1 MNETAVSSA
10 AASPASCRLPR
21 DDQKDAAAE
30 GTRHS
35 RSAPGKSRGHL
46 CALCGPCARSAVD
59 LFTFGLAA
67 VLLAGSL
74 SAQIPPSR
82 PAAALYRRLQSVG
95 LDASRVYQVRDA
107 ALDRQDL
114 HLSLNDGIIAFTD
127 DVEGRTTGAF
137 FEGEGEVLLVPPDRA
152 ERASL
157 ALFTRAAVLEE
168 RFSTAYFRFFDDRFL
183 SDLEPALRPI
193 TRRGEGALGTPDP
206 HPSEPKAGSL
216 GAPDFHPSEPKA
228 GALGAPDFHPSEPKA
243 GALGAPDLR
252 PSEPKAGALGA
263 PDFHPS
269 EPKAGALGAP
279 DFHPLENADEFVARW
294 NPAARTLAQGDALR
308 LLAALTS
315 RSSAPLTIMHAR
327 LGGARLG
334 TFDVFFDAGREE
346 QISVGQM
353 AYSHGAPY
361 YDVWLSFP
369 SRSARAH
376 PEVGSALRSLD
387 AGGPESAADPFTI
400 SRCQVRAHVVPPR
413 DLEAEATLELELGAG
428 ADSERTLF
436 FELSRYLKVSSVTA
450 APPPHGGA
458 GEAQP
463 LEFIQNEALEGSE
476 LARRGNDVVAV
487 VFPEALHRGQRLQL
501 RFVYSGSVLSEAGG
515 GLLYVGARGIWYPN
529 RGLEMTNFDLEF
541 RYPPGW
547 TLLATGKR
555 ESLPTESDGGE
566 QVARWRSERPLPV
579 AGFNLGQYL
588 SSDARAGETLVESF
602 AARGVEASFPQPPP
616 AIVPAPEALMRAW
629 PPRSTSPPLVAIPPP
644 PPAPAANAP
653 LVAQRAAAVI
663 NFLSSRIGPFPYSSL
678 AITQMPGQL
687 SEGWPGLVFLS
698 TPAWLNPEQRTAV
711 AGPSAEVSYRY
722 LVIAHET
729 AHQWWGDAVYWRA
742 YRDQWV
748 MEALANYCALM
759 SLEAKNPNEVRAILE
774 HYRQGLLEE
783 SAGGGEARAAGPVTL
798 GTRLS
803 SSRFPRGYEV
813 VGYGRG
819 TWLFHM
825 LRHMLRNRGQWP
837 VVSGQ
842 ESDGAAVR
850 KSAVADRD
858 PDRLFFTALRN
869 LQQRYQG
876 KQVSTVDVLQAMEE
890 VLPASLDFEGGPA
903 AGRHSLDWFLQGWV
917 NGTAIPG
924 LALREVR
931 IGPKNGKRLATGKI
945 IQRNAPQDL
954 VTSVPIYAD
963 IAGARPVLLGR
974 VFADGPETSFRLT
987 APAAT
992 RKLLLDPYKTVLS
1005 R

>member
-1 MNETAVSSA
+1 MNETAVSPA
-10 AASPASCRLPR
+10 AGSPAYCPSPR
-21 DDQKDAAAE
+21 DHQKDGAAQ

-35 RSAPGKSRGHL
+35 RSAPGKSRGRL
-46 CALCGPCARSAVD
+46 RVLCGSSARSTVN
-59 LFTFGLAA
+59 LLTFGLAA

-74 SAQIPPSR
+74 TAQIPPSR

-95 LDASRVYQVRDA
+95 LDANRVYQVRDA

-114 HLSLNDGIIAFTD
+114 HLSLNDGLIAFTD

-137 FEGEGEVLLVPPDRA
+137 FEGEGEVLLVPPDKV

-157 ALFTRAAVLEE
+157 ALFTREAVLEE

-183 SDLEPALRPI
+183 SDLEPALRP
-193 TRRGEGALGTPDP
+193 
-206 HPSEPKAGSL
+206 
-216 GAPDFHPSEPKA
+216 
-228 GALGAPDFHPSEPKA
+228 
-243 GALGAPDLR
+243 
-252 PSEPKAGALGA
+252 
-263 PDFHPS
+263 
-269 EPKAGALGAP
+269 
-279 DFHPLENADEFVARW
+279 LENPGEFVVRW

-315 RSSAPLTIMHAR
+315 RSSAPLTIIHAR

-334 TFDVFFDAGREE
+334 TFDVFFDTGLAE

-361 YDVWLSFP
+361 YDAWLSFP
-369 SRSARAH
+369 SRSARAN
-376 PEVGSALRSLD
+376 PEVGSALRSLG
-387 AGGPESAADPFTI
+387 AGGPESTDAFTI
-400 SRCQVRAHVVPPR
+400 SRCQVRAHVLPPR
-413 DLEAEATLELELGAG
+413 DLEAEATLDLELGAS

-450 APPPHGGA
+450 AKPPNLGT

-501 RFVYSGSVLSEAGG
+501 RFVYSGSVLSDAGG

-555 ESLPTESDGGE
+555 ESLHTETDGGE
-566 QVARWRSERPLPV
+566 QVARWLSERPLPV

-588 SSDARAGETLVESF
+588 SSGARAGETLVESF
-602 AARGVEASFPQPPP
+602 AARGVEASFPQPQPT
-616 AIVPAPEALMRAW
+616 IVPAPREALLRAW
-629 PPRSTSPPLVAIPPP
+629 PRPSPSPPLVAIPPP
-644 PPAPAANAP
+644 PPAPAVNAP
-653 LVAQRAAAVI
+653 SVAQRAAAVI

-678 AITQMPGQL
+678 ALTQMPGQL
-687 SEGWPGLVFLS
+687 SQGWPGLVFLS

-783 SAGGGEARAAGPVTL
+783 TAGGGEARAAGPVTL

-803 SSRFPRGYEV
+803 SSRIPRGYEV

-825 LRHMLRNRGQWP
+825 LRHMLRD
-837 VVSGQ
+837 S
-842 ESDGAAVR
+842 SAAGT
-850 KSAVADRD
+850 AD
-858 PDRLFFTALRN
+858 PDRLFFHALRS

-876 KQVSTVDVLQAMEE
+876 KQVSTVDVLRAMEE

-903 AGRHSLDWFLQGWV
+903 AGRDSLDWFLQGWV

-924 LALREVR
+924 LALRDVR
-931 IGPKNGKRLATGKI
+931 IGLKSGKRLATGKI
-945 IQRNAPQDL
+945 IQRDAPEDL